1 MASETRSET
10 RTGEFFH
17 PRDWESRAAAEMSG
31 RKNTAAKT
39 RNCIGSALLS
49 KTSFSRRGYCF
60 GPGVRYQRFYLFAPC
75 DADCVNEKGSPAGAD
90 KQQINRCLAVRE
102 PKP

>member
-1 MASETRSET
+1 MRSET
-10 RTGEFFH
+10 GVKLGLQFFTEIKN
-17 PRDWESRAAAEMSG
+17 PTAAEMSA
-31 RKNTAAKT
+31 RKTPPRS

-49 KTSFSRRGYCF
+49 KTSLSLLGYCF